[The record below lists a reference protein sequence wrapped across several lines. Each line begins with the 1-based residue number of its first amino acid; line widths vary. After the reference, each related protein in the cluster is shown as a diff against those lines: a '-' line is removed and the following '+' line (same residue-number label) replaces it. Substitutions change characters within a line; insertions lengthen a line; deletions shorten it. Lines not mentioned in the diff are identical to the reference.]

1 MYICRNYLRASWK
14 YNEILEQWAFMQQND
29 IPIKASKQGVRG
41 SSTSETCEKSEDW
54 PHKVKCDQL

>member
-1 MYICRNYLRASWK
+1 
-14 YNEILEQWAFMQQND
+14 MQQND